1 MKQKLSIIVPCFHSE
16 RSLPVLMEAIVAE
29 NSWLNGYD
37 YEVILVNDGS
47 GLATWEA
54 ITALTE
60 KYPFCRGIDLSRNCG
75 QHNAILAGMA
85 CAIGDY
91 IVGLDDDLQ
100 THPSQ
105 IPLLLD
111 KLQDG
116 YDIVYGKFRK
126 RHHCVSRNLFS
137 RVSELSARYLLD
149 KPAELKACP
158 MYAIRSFVRDE
169 IIRSSS
175 AYTNLLGLFLRTSG
189 RITNV
194 EIQHFDRAIG
204 KSGYTLRKL
213 LRLWSSYLNYS
224 MKPLRL
230 LLILGDAAC
239 VFAIAWMLL
248 LAVTG
253 GFSLNTAL
261 PAWMLLLSGVL
272 LMGMG
277 LVGEYLGRMFMIISK
292 EPQYVVREDTEKQT
306 REHFD
311 SRCG

>member
-47 GLATWEA
+47 GMATWVA

-85 CAIGDY
+85 CSIGDY

-116 YDIVYGKFRK
+116 YDIVYGKFSQ
-126 RHHCVSRNLFS
+126 RHHCVSRNLSS

-158 MYAIRSFVRDE
+158 MYAIRRFVRDE

-194 EIQHFDRAIG
+194 EIQHFDRAFG

-230 LLILGDAAC
+230 LLILGGATC
-239 VFAIAWMLL
+239 VFAIVWMLL

-292 EPQYVVREDTEKQT
+292 EPQYVVREDTGKQT
-306 REHFD
+306 RQHFD